1 MKIVLSQLE
10 LEVVELRNKL
20 ATQQALVHD
29 LRARIN
35 TIPEVEAQL
44 VRLNRDYEVNSA
56 QYKAILQSLERAKL
70 SGKADESSNVKFRV
84 IEPPRVP
91 LNPVSP
97 NRPLLLSLVLLVAL
111 GAGAALA
118 VLLNQLKP
126 VFSSRANLMEATG
139 LPVLGAISSVLS
151 AKQLR
156 TAHLRPAYYAG
167 GVALLLVAFVATLLL
182 ANSAAELARMML
194 G

>member
-1 MKIVLSQLE
+1 M
-10 LEVVELRNKL
+10 
-20 ATQQALVHD
+20 
-29 LRARIN
+29 
-35 TIPEVEAQL
+35 
-44 VRLNRDYEVNSA
+44 
-56 QYKAILQSLERAKL
+56 
-70 SGKADESSNVKFRV
+70 KFRV

-126 VFSSRANLMEATG
+126 VFSNRASLAEATG
-139 LPVLGAISSVLS
+139 LPVLGTISAVLS

-156 TAHLRPAYYAG
+156 AVRLRPAYYAG

-182 ANSAAELARMML
+182 AEPASELARTML